1 MKTNRSHTTV
11 IFLVLLG
18 VALVVTTVWQQRLH
32 AGKNASDERES
43 TTAAPATTVRA
54 EGRVACYPGAQVV
67 VGAEMT
73 GLLVRVQAEEN
84 QPVEKGAL
92 MAELK
97 SDELRASLAE
107 AQARVSEL
115 DAELDLVQHD
125 LERNRQLLDTHAISQ
140 QEFDR
145 TSRDLAVARARRLS
159 AAATVA
165 RLEAT
170 LVKTRILAPLK
181 GLVLRR
187 YMQPGENIE
196 ATARFALIADLARVR
211 VEAEVDEYDA
221 GRIRVGQTVK
231 ITAEGFSGQSW
242 AGTVEE
248 VPSVV
253 VDKGLQPHDP
263 ARPVDVRVLL
273 AKIAFSGSTPLKLG
287 QRVEVE
293 IMDPMSKPSNLE
305 SKIP

>member
-1 MKTNRSHTTV
+1 MKKNRSYTPV
-11 IFLVLLG
+11 IILVLLG
-18 VALVVTTVWQQRLH
+18 IALAVTTAWQQRLQ
-32 AGKNASDERES
+32 AVKNASDARES
-43 TTAAPATTVRA
+43 PTAAPATAVRA
-54 EGRVACYPGAQVV
+54 EGRVVCYPGAQVI

-73 GLLVRVQAEEN
+73 GLLLHVNAEEN

-115 DAELDLVQHD
+115 EAELDLVQHD

-145 TSRDLAVARARRLS
+145 ASRDLAVARARRLS

-170 LVKTRILAPLK
+170 LVKTRILAPIK

-196 ATARFALIADLARVR
+196 ATARFAMIADLSRVR

-221 GRIRVGQTVK
+221 GQIRVGQAVK
-231 ITAEGFSGQSW
+231 ITAEGFLGQSW
-242 AGTVEE
+242 PGTVEE

-273 AKIAFSGSTPLKLG
+273 VKIAFASPTPLKLG

-293 IMDPMSKPSNLE
+293 IADPMSKSSSLE